1 MNISKINLVN
11 FRNYSKLSINLGQNM
26 NIFIGNNAQGKT
38 NILESIMF
46 LALTKSPRVFNESDL
61 IKYGLSKAIVKGKVK
76 DNNSIKEMEISL
88 EKGINVKYVLDG
100 KTVGMASFVTNGGY
114 AGLIMDVVVLKEYRG
129 KGYGTILIESILNY
143 IKSDLEDN
151 EEMMI
156 QLLSAPGKQDFYSK
170 FGFKVK
176 KEIAEDGMYMW
187 LRKE

>member
-1 MNISKINLVN
+1 MIEYNKLTFEEYKMLLNDVGWKLPSERLV
-11 FRNYSKLSINLGQNM
+11 K
-26 NIFIGNNAQGKT
+26 
-38 NILESIMF
+38 
-46 LALTKSPRVFNESDL
+46 
-61 IKYGLSKAIVKGKVK
+61 
-76 DNNSIKEMEISL
+76 ISL
-88 EKGINVKYVLDG
+88 EKGINVKYVLDS

-143 IKSDLEDN
+143 IKKNLEND

-156 QLLSAPGKQDFYSK
+156 QLLSVPGKQDFYSK

>member
-1 MNISKINLVN
+1 MIEYNKLTFEEYKMLLNDVGWKLPSERLV
-11 FRNYSKLSINLGQNM
+11 K
-26 NIFIGNNAQGKT
+26 
-38 NILESIMF
+38 
-46 LALTKSPRVFNESDL
+46 
-61 IKYGLSKAIVKGKVK
+61 
-76 DNNSIKEMEISL
+76 ISL
-88 EKGINVKYVLDG
+88 EKGINDKYVLDG
-100 KTVGMASFVTNGGY
+100 KAVGMASFVTNGGY
-114 AGLIMDVVVLKEYRG
+114 AGLIMDVVVLKEHRG

-143 IKSDLEDN
+143 IKKNLEND

>member
-1 MNISKINLVN
+1 MIEYNKLIFEEYKMLLNDVGWKLPSERLV
-11 FRNYSKLSINLGQNM
+11 K
-26 NIFIGNNAQGKT
+26 
-38 NILESIMF
+38 
-46 LALTKSPRVFNESDL
+46 
-61 IKYGLSKAIVKGKVK
+61 
-76 DNNSIKEMEISL
+76 ISL
-88 EKGINVKYVLDG
+88 EKGINVKYVLDS

-114 AGLIMDVVVLKEYRG
+114 AGLIMDVVVLKEHRG

>member
-1 MNISKINLVN
+1 MIEYNKLTFEEYKMLLNDVGWKLPSERLV
-11 FRNYSKLSINLGQNM
+11 K
-26 NIFIGNNAQGKT
+26 
-38 NILESIMF
+38 
-46 LALTKSPRVFNESDL
+46 
-61 IKYGLSKAIVKGKVK
+61 
-76 DNNSIKEMEISL
+76 ISL
-88 EKGINVKYVLDG
+88 EKGINVKYVLDS

-143 IKSDLEDN
+143 IKKNLEND

-176 KEIAEDGMYMW
+176 KEIVEDGMYMW

>member
-1 MNISKINLVN
+1 MIEYNKLTFEEYKMLLNDVGWKLPSERLV
-11 FRNYSKLSINLGQNM
+11 K
-26 NIFIGNNAQGKT
+26 
-38 NILESIMF
+38 
-46 LALTKSPRVFNESDL
+46 
-61 IKYGLSKAIVKGKVK
+61 
-76 DNNSIKEMEISL
+76 ISL
-88 EKGINVKYVLDG
+88 EKGINVKYVLDS

-156 QLLSAPGKQDFYSK
+156 QLLSAPGKQYFYSK

-187 LRKE
+187 LRKG

>member
-1 MNISKINLVN
+1 MIEYNKLTFEEYKMLLNDVGWKLPSERLV
-11 FRNYSKLSINLGQNM
+11 K
-26 NIFIGNNAQGKT
+26 
-38 NILESIMF
+38 
-46 LALTKSPRVFNESDL
+46 
-61 IKYGLSKAIVKGKVK
+61 
-76 DNNSIKEMEISL
+76 ISL
-88 EKGINVKYVLDG
+88 EKGINVKYVLDS

-129 KGYGTILIESILNY
+129 KGYGSILIESILNY
-143 IKSDLEDN
+143 IKKNLEND

-187 LRKE
+187 LRKD

>member
-1 MNISKINLVN
+1 MIEYN
-11 FRNYSKLSINLGQNM
+11 KLTFEEYKMLLNDVGWKLPSERLL
-26 NIFIGNNAQGKT
+26 K
-38 NILESIMF
+38 
-46 LALTKSPRVFNESDL
+46 
-61 IKYGLSKAIVKGKVK
+61 
-76 DNNSIKEMEISL
+76 ISL
-88 EKGINVKYVLDG
+88 EKGINVKYVLDS

-114 AGLIMDVVVLKEYRG
+114 AGLIMDVVVLKEHRG

>member
-1 MNISKINLVN
+1 MIEYNKLTFEEYKMLLNDVGWKLPSERLV
-11 FRNYSKLSINLGQNM
+11 K
-26 NIFIGNNAQGKT
+26 
-38 NILESIMF
+38 
-46 LALTKSPRVFNESDL
+46 
-61 IKYGLSKAIVKGKVK
+61 
-76 DNNSIKEMEISL
+76 ISL
-88 EKGINVKYVLDG
+88 EKGINVKYVLNS

-143 IKSDLEDN
+143 IKKNLEND

>member
-1 MNISKINLVN
+1 MIEYNKLTFEEYKMLLNDVGWKLPSERLV
-11 FRNYSKLSINLGQNM
+11 K
-26 NIFIGNNAQGKT
+26 
-38 NILESIMF
+38 
-46 LALTKSPRVFNESDL
+46 
-61 IKYGLSKAIVKGKVK
+61 
-76 DNNSIKEMEISL
+76 ISL

-100 KTVGMASFVTNGGY
+100 KTVGMANFVTNGGY
-114 AGLIMDVVVLKEYRG
+114 AGLIMDVVVLKEHRG

>member
-1 MNISKINLVN
+1 MIEYNKLTFEEYKMLLNDVGWKLPSERLV
-11 FRNYSKLSINLGQNM
+11 K
-26 NIFIGNNAQGKT
+26 
-38 NILESIMF
+38 
-46 LALTKSPRVFNESDL
+46 
-61 IKYGLSKAIVKGKVK
+61 
-76 DNNSIKEMEISL
+76 ISL
-88 EKGINVKYVLDG
+88 EKGINVKYVLDS